1 IHIRKDVKMN
11 NMTIKKRRVMTYFIE
26 AANEIIKEE
35 GISGITIRKVAD
47 KAGFNSA
54 TIYNYFENLDH
65 LVLFAAMKHIKEYAL
80 ALPKYLQNV
89 DNALDRFIKVWECF
103 CYYSFKEPE
112 IYYAIFFANLD
123 KDLSEYIGE
132 YYKLFPEEIGVQ
144 PKEVSTMLLRH
155 NIYDRGMA
163 LVEECVKEG
172 FIKEEDAEALNEMCT
187 LIYEGILQKVIKNKM
202 DTNEAMNKTMKYI
215 NLIVEN
221 LINKNKI

>member
-1 IHIRKDVKMN
+1 MDYKTIR
-11 NMTIKKRRVMTYFIE
+11 KRRVMTYFIE
-26 AANEIIKEE
+26 AADEIIKEE

-65 LVLFAAMKHIKEYAL
+65 LILFAAMKHIKEYAL
-80 ALPKYLQNV
+80 ALPKYLYNV

-132 YYKLFPEEIGVQ
+132 YYNLFPEEIGVQ

-163 LVEECVKEG
+163 LVDECVKEG
-172 FIKEEDAEALNEMCT
+172 FIREEDAETINEMCT
-187 LIYEGILQKVIKNKM
+187 LIYEGILQKVIKNKI
-202 DTNEAMNKTMKYI
+202 DTDKAMEKTMKYI
-215 NLIVEN
+215 HLIVESLTN
-221 LINKNKI
+221 KNNKNK